1 MLNVCVNAKIEVAE
15 NEEVV
20 DVCKAIQDMIDE
32 ATEKAVEEAV
42 EKTTADNIRRFI
54 EATGWTIEQALDTLE
69 LSESVR
75 AEVAKLLEA
84 DLVQI

>member
-1 MLNVCVNAKIEVAE
+1 MGLITEDE
-15 NEEVV
+15 GFTRLDREVV

-32 ATEKAVEEAV
+32 AAEKAAEEAV
-42 EKTTADNIRRFI
+42 EKNSADNIRRFI
-54 EATGWTIEQALDTLE
+54 KATGWTIEQILDTLE